1 VWLRR
6 FVHARYYPLCV
17 CVSYTDVCKYRIVCV
32 CVYVHTY
39 IIYLPICISIYLC
52 IYAHVYINA
61 NACICMCVCVCKRE
75 RERER
80 ESVCV
85 CVCRYTYPRGYTRVC
100 VCTRARVCVCVCVC
114 VCVYTHISDI
124 HIYTYTNIALHASVV
139 IVHVC
144 GYWSMSESW
153 TQDEFLALSMTRSDA
168 LIPQTRPYIST
179 KDLKTSATIHR
190 LLRFQTGPRVN
201 KQRQLWVGWNSA
213 TLSLVVEISPLTVSV
228 GASYICD
235 PTTTLEFTGTPLL
248 HQRQIHT

>member
-1 VWLRR
+1 
-6 FVHARYYPLCV
+6 
-17 CVSYTDVCKYRIVCV
+17 
-32 CVYVHTY
+32 
-39 IIYLPICISIYLC
+39 
-52 IYAHVYINA
+52 
-61 NACICMCVCVCKRE
+61 MCVCVQIYI
-75 RERER
+75 
-80 ESVCV
+80 SAWLYTCV
-85 CVCRYTYPRGYTRVC
+85 CVHA
-100 VCTRARVCVCVCVC
+100 RARVCVCVC

-190 LLRFQTGPRVN
+190 LLRFQIGPRVN